1 MSKIEDDLE
10 STFKFIKKL
19 SITKPSKPN
28 NLILVMLIMLGVVST
43 LTFNQVKVNTVNLK
57 LEDCVFADNYYSDQ
71 CKRLKDNIGN

>member
-28 NLILVMLIMLGVVST
+28 NLILVISFILGVVSV
-43 LTFNQVKVNTVNLK
+43 LTFSPVKVNTVNLK

-71 CKRLKDNIGN
+71 CKRLRNNIGN

>member
-28 NLILVMLIMLGVVST
+28 NLILVMLIMLGVISM
-43 LTFNQVKVNTVNLK
+43 LTFSRVRVNTVNLK
-57 LEDCVFADNYYSDQ
+57 LKDCVFADNYNTDQ
-71 CKRLKDNIGN
+71 CKRLRDNIGN

>member
-28 NLILVMLIMLGVVST
+28 NLILVMLFILGVVST

-71 CKRLKDNIGN
+71 CKRLRDNIGK

>member
-1 MSKIEDDLE
+1 MSKIKDDLE
-10 STFKFIKKL
+10 STFEFIKKL

-57 LEDCVFADNYYSDQ
+57 LEDCVFADNYY
-71 CKRLKDNIGN
+71 

>member
-28 NLILVMLIMLGVVST
+28 NLILVMLFMLGVISM
-43 LTFNQVKVNTVNLK
+43 LTFSRVKVNTVNLK

>member
-28 NLILVMLIMLGVVST
+28 NLILVISFILGVVSV
-43 LTFNQVKVNTVNLK
+43 LTFSPVKVNTVNLK

>member
-28 NLILVMLIMLGVVST
+28 NLILVMLFILGVVST

-71 CKRLKDNIGN
+71 CKRLRDNIGN

>member
-1 MSKIEDDLE
+1 MSKIKDDLE
-10 STFKFIKKL
+10 STFEFIKKL

-57 LEDCVFADNYYSDQ
+57 LEDCAFADNYYSDQ
-71 CKRLKDNIGN
+71 CKRLRDNIGN